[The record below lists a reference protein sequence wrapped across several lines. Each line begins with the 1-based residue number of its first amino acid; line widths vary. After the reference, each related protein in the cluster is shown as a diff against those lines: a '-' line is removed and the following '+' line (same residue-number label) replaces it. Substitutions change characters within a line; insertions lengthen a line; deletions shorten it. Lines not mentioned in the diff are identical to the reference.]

1 MVKLILA
8 LERVKPSFIDG
19 LDNQLY
25 LYMTIGWGLAE
36 SPMWMQLNPSRNSS
50 VLTFEN
56 SQKRNICFNVDVSS
70 DDKSIISGCYDEA
83 YDYFKYAKYVHIRDN
98 YPTVWNELA
107 DGVNGE
113 RINNFL
119 KSYQHGQRI

>member
-8 LERVKPSFIDG
+8 LDRAKDSFIEQ
-19 LDNQLY
+19 LDKQLF
-25 LYMTIGWGLAE
+25 LYMHIGSGTNE
-36 SPMWMQLNPSRNSS
+36 SPMWMQLNPSRGGKT
-50 VLTFEN
+50 LQFEN
-56 SQKRNICFNVDVSS
+56 SQKRGISFEVLLS
-70 DDKSIISGCYDEA
+70 DNDKRVISDCYNEA
-83 YDYFKYAKYVHIRDN
+83 YDYFKYVKYVHIRDN

-119 KSYQHGQRI
+119 KSYK

>member
-8 LERVKPSFIDG
+8 LDRAKDSFIEQ
-19 LDNQLY
+19 LDKQLFF
-25 LYMTIGWGLAE
+25 YMHIGSGTNE
-36 SPMWMQLNPSRNSS
+36 SPMWMQLNPSRGGNT
-50 VLTFEN
+50 LQFEN
-56 SQKRNICFNVDVSS
+56 SQKRGISFEVPLS
-70 DDKSIISGCYDEA
+70 DNDKRIISDCYNES
-83 YDYFKYAKYVHIRDN
+83 YDYFKHVKYVHIRDN

-119 KSYQHGQRI
+119 KSYNNG